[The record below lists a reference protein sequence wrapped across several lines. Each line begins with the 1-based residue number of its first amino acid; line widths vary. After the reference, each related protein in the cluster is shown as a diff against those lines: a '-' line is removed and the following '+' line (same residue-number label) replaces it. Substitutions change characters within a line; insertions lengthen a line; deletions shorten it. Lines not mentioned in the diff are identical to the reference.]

1 MKIIQTFKETGL
13 KRDGRGPLAPPL
25 NQLLFSPSSPT
36 PFDACYA
43 GYFKISSV

>member
-1 MKIIQTFKETGL
+1 MKIIQNFKETGL
-13 KRDGRGPLAPPL
+13 KRDGHGPLAPPL
-25 NQLLFSPSSPT
+25 NQLLFAPSSPT